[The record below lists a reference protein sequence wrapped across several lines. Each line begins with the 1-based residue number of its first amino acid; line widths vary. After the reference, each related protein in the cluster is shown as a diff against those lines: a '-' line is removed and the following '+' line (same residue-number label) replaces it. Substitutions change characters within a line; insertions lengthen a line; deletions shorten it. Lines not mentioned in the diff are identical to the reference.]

1 MPEEILFWLKVLD
14 LGLEIVLPY
23 T

>member
-1 MPEEILFWLKVLD
+1 MPEEILFWLKVLI